1 MTGSEPGGLDAALAA
16 IAGVRLGDPAGMAEC
31 LARLVRALGARGVAV
46 HLKDP
51 TSGALHAG
59 PAAGLPPIPGEGREV
74 PLRVGD
80 ETVGTLRVAGLPS
93 GAEADADRAGIALGL
108 AIRTGQLFD
117 GLQARARDLDREV
130 RQLMAMQE
138 IARAVT
144 RVASPEE
151 LAAVVARQA
160 RRLLRGTAAAVVRAG
175 SAGPEVLAQEGMP
188 RTVAW
193 TAALAAATS
202 GRMQVLPGPEVAV
215 PIPGE
220 GLAAVA
226 LVVDTDRGVLTDDE
240 ADRLETLAQQAG
252 IALANLRLLED
263 LRREQERR
271 STVAAALVHAQEEER
286 SRIAEDLHDGPVQE
300 LVGLGLILDA
310 LAEELRAAG
319 APGVEAATRASSAA
333 RGAVGALR
341 EAIFDLHPMSLQEL
355 GFAAAVR
362 VVLQRAEARGLAT
375 EMEGLDAADA
385 LDGPGRTVAFRIVQ
399 EAVANAVRHSGAARL
414 TVTAGA
420 ADATVWVEVADDGR
434 GFVPEDT
441 PARIEEGHLG
451 LAAVRA
457 RARLAGAD
465 VDVRSEP
472 GRGTAVRVRFPG

>member
-1 MTGSEPGGLDAALAA
+1 MGVPHGGLDAALAA
-16 IAGVRLGDPAGMAEC
+16 IAGVRLGDPAGLEEC
-31 LARLVRALGARGVAV
+31 LARLVRALGAQGVAV
-46 HLKDP
+46 HLKDA
-51 TSGALHAG
+51 TSGDLHPG
-59 PAAGLPPIPGEGREV
+59 PASGLPPVPGEARQV

-80 ETVGTLRVAGLPS
+80 ETVGSLLVTGLPPGAETDAHRAGL
-93 GAEADADRAGIALGL
+93 ALGL
-108 AIRTGQLFD
+108 AIRTGQLFE

-144 RVASPEE
+144 RVGSAEE
-151 LAAVVARQA
+151 LALVVARQA
-160 RRLLRGTAAAVVRAG
+160 RRLLRGTAAAVVRP
-175 SAGPEVLAQEGMP
+175 GPGGPIVLAQEGTP
-188 RTVAW
+188 RTIAW

-215 PIPGE
+215 PIPGD
-220 GLAAVA
+220 GAPAAA

-252 IALANLRLLED
+252 IALANLRLLDD

-271 STVAAALVHAQEEER
+271 SAVAAALVHAQEEER

-319 APGVEAATRASSAA
+319 APGVEAAARASSAA

-341 EAIFDLHPMSLQEL
+341 EAIFDLHPMSLQQL

-362 VVLQRAEARGLAT
+362 VVLQRAETRGLAT
-375 EMEGLDAADA
+375 AMEGLDAADA
-385 LDGPGRTVAFRIVQ
+385 LDVAGRTVAFRIVQ
-399 EAVANAVRHSGAARL
+399 EAVANAVRHSGAATL
-414 TVTAGA
+414 TVTAGT
-420 ADATVWVEVADDGR
+420 DGDGLWVEVADDGR

-441 PARIEEGHLG
+441 PTRIEEGHLG
-451 LAAVRA
+451 LAAMRA

-472 GRGTAVRVRFPG
+472 GRGTAVRLRFPGP